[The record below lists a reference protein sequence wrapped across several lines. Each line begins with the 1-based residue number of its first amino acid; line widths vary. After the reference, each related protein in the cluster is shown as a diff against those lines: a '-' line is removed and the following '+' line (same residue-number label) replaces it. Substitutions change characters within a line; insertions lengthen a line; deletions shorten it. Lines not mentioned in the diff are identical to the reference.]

1 MRRSI
6 EALKNLGI
14 PSADQKTLSDKR
26 FSDGGK
32 FRIEIPST
40 ETPEAFQALLD
51 EAEQINCPVHR
62 ISQGSGIQ
70 MLSDAQIRS
79 FAQIGAERN
88 VEVCLF
94 TTPRANF
101 DTGGLWNVPAG
112 KLIQWQVRGAD
123 QIRYSLDDVF
133 RACDLGIRSV
143 LLSDFGLIEVV
154 GRLRNEGK
162 LPKSLIIKSSA
173 ILAPAN
179 PASCSLL
186 ERLGAD
192 TINVSTD
199 LSTAQISAIRKA
211 TKAPLD
217 IYVESPD
224 GIGGF
229 VRHFETPDLIE
240 YCSPIYIKL
249 GLRNSA
255 DIYPYGKHLESL
267 ALDLSLERVR
277 RSKLVYDLIQRETPN
292 SEMSK
297 VGVNFE
303 DLGVPE
309 I

>member
-101 DTGGLWNVPAG
+101 DTGGLWNAPAG